1 MAEGL
6 SPLPLFQPFL
16 RVRKP
21 VRKQR
26 NTAQPEDSRISLG
39 ILVGHSH
46 VDFTSFGKLP
56 NLEPP
61 IGRINFGWKV
71 ASPEKLHGAT
81 ISAVSFF
88 LSFATFRMRS
98 SACDTLT
105 RLCARL
111 LRARPERQ
119 RDHRAAKQ

>member
-39 ILVGHSH
+39 ILVGYSH

-61 IGRINFGWKV
+61 IRN
-71 ASPEKLHGAT
+71 
-81 ISAVSFF
+81 
-88 LSFATFRMRS
+88 S
-98 SACDTLT
+98 SARKHSRGGLLK
-105 RLCARL
+105 RLSALGLHRG
-111 LRARPERQ
+111 
-119 RDHRAAKQ
+119 HRANEGLLDFI

>member
-39 ILVGHSH
+39 ILVGYSH
-46 VDFTSFGKLP
+46 VDSTSFGKLP
-56 NLEPP
+56 NLELP
-61 IGRINFGWKV
+61 IGRINFG
-71 ASPEKLHGAT
+71 
-81 ISAVSFF
+81 
-88 LSFATFRMRS
+88 
-98 SACDTLT
+98 
-105 RLCARL
+105 RLGDRFS
-111 LRARPERQ
+111 
-119 RDHRAAKQ
+119 

>member
-1 MAEGL
+1 LAE
-6 SPLPLFQPFL
+6 S
-16 RVRKP
+16 
-21 VRKQR
+21 
-26 NTAQPEDSRISLG
+26 
-39 ILVGHSH
+39 ILV
-46 VDFTSFGKLP
+46 
-56 NLEPP
+56 
-61 IGRINFGWKV
+61 GWKV

-81 ISAVSFF
+81 ISAVSFSFF